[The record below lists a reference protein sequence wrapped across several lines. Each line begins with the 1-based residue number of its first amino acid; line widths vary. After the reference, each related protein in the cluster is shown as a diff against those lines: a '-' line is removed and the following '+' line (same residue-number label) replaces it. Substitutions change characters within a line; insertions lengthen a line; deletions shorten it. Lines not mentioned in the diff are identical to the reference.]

1 MLSPEKKNKDESP
14 IEKNNLILLILLNDV
29 PCTAPVVEVK
39 KRRIIVSGDRNW
51 SDVPRVASLFK
62 EVAKIYP
69 PSSTV
74 LFHGGCR
81 GADTIAG
88 EEAKKCGYEVRVYP
102 VSGDDWKKFGKGA
115 GPQRNVKMIE
125 DGIKEGGVDL
135 ILIFHDN
142 LRLGRGTKNFVEA
155 AKKRGLWD
163 VMRMCP

>member
-1 MLSPEKKNKDESP
+1 MLTSREAKGESEKIEKDESIFIDIP
-14 IEKNNLILLILLNDV
+14 YGA
-29 PCTAPVVEVK
+29 PMTAPVRK
-39 KRRIIVSGDRNW
+39 TRIIISGDRNW
-51 SDVPRVASLFK
+51 GNVSRVASLFK
-62 EVAKIYP
+62 DVMKIYP

-81 GADTIAG
+81 GADTVVG

-102 VSGDDWKKFGKGA
+102 VSGDDWKRLGRAA
-115 GPQRNVKMIE
+115 GPLRNIKMIE

-142 LRLGRGTKNFVEA
+142 LHLSRGTKSFVEA
-155 AKKRGLWD
+155 AKKKGLWN